1 MSSRGIEAMAED
13 SSPDNFLGESIATP
27 GVEAENG
34 QTASIADDVDNIPY
48 AVANMEQDDME
59 CGTTSGHILHTQT
72 NKGIDKPS
80 HGSVECDAVQPYAV
94 RYEVNDV
101 AAENGQTASI
111 ADDVDIIPY
120 AVAYMERDDMAC
132 DTTSGDIHT
141 QTGQFLQTQTAA
153 PNSTND
159 VLTNPSSND
168 GNSSDVVN
176 EERQH
181 APDALHPNPM
191 YVPNVQH
198 HVSCENYLQPA
209 ATLNAT
215 NFSPTRKAV
224 SNTEKD
230 EENHDRNIQKI
241 TFGERGNGPGK
252 FNTISGV
259 AVSADNEIFLT
270 DHINNRVQ
278 VFSIN
283 GIYLR
288 LFPTLTAVPGEATK
302 IYPVSVAVDV
312 NPGYLWVVGSR
323 VPYHPHSHVVQYRR
337 DGLPIKT
344 FNVRFTSRF
353 PHPSI
358 AIDVRN
364 NKVIVGEG
372 HTIMMFQPNGSLVRS
387 FEVFNKEVTHKRVG
401 GVVSD
406 MKGNILLTDSST
418 SIVNYSHSG
427 ERILEF
433 GEDQLLVPKGMCVG
447 LLGRIIVANKANNR
461 VDMFT
466 SRGEFVRTVANMK
479 DPWGVAMGPDGQ
491 LVVTDIFNAT
501 IFPRHMVFP

>member
-1 MSSRGIEAMAED
+1 MAED
-13 SSPDNFLGESIATP
+13 SSPDNILSESIATP

-34 QTASIADDVDNIPY
+34 QRASIADDVDIIPY
-48 AVANMEQDDME
+48 AVANMERDDMA
-59 CGTTSGHILHTQT
+59 CGTTSGNIRHTQT
-72 NKGIDKPS
+72 NKGIDKPF
-80 HGSVECDAVQPYAV
+80 HGSVECDVVQPYAV

-132 DTTSGDIHT
+132 DTTSSGDIHT
-141 QTGQFLQTQTAA
+141 QRGQFLQTKTAA

-181 APDALHPNPM
+181 APNALHPNPM
-191 YVPNVQH
+191 YVPNAQH
-198 HVSCENYLQPA
+198 PVSC
-209 ATLNAT
+209 
-215 NFSPTRKAV
+215 
-224 SNTEKD
+224 
-230 EENHDRNIQKI
+230 ENHDRNIQKI

-259 AVSADNEIFLT
+259 AVSADNEIFLMIILT
-270 DHINNRVQ
+270 SGPSLQHKRYLPAPLPNV
-278 VFSIN
+278 N
-283 GIYLR
+283 GS
-288 LFPTLTAVPGEATK
+288 TG
-302 IYPVSVAVDV
+302 
-312 NPGYLWVVGSR
+312 
-323 VPYHPHSHVVQYRR
+323 
-337 DGLPIKT
+337 
-344 FNVRFTSRF
+344 
-353 PHPSI
+353 I

-406 MKGNILLTDSST
+406 MKGDILLTDSFT
-418 SIVNYSHSG
+418 SIVKYSHSG

-447 LLGRIIVANKANNR
+447 LLDRIIVANKANNR

-466 SRGEFVRTVANMK
+466 SRGEFVRTVANMN

>member
-1 MSSRGIEAMAED
+1 MAED
-13 SSPDNFLGESIATP
+13 SSPDNILSESIATP

-34 QTASIADDVDNIPY
+34 QAVSIADDVDNIPC
-48 AVANMEQDDME
+48 AVANMERDDMA
-59 CGTTSGHILHTQT
+59 CGTTSGNIRHTQT
-72 NKGIDKPS
+72 NKGIDKPF
-80 HGSVECDAVQPYAV
+80 HGSVECDVVQPYAV

-132 DTTSGDIHT
+132 DTTSSGDIHT
-141 QTGQFLQTQTAA
+141 QRGQFLQTKTAA

-181 APDALHPNPM
+181 APNALHPNPM
-191 YVPNVQH
+191 YVPNAQH
-198 HVSCENYLQPA
+198 PVSC
-209 ATLNAT
+209 
-215 NFSPTRKAV
+215 
-224 SNTEKD
+224 
-230 EENHDRNIQKI
+230 ENHDRNIQKI

-283 GIYLR
+283 GTYLR

-353 PHPSI
+353 PHLSI

-406 MKGNILLTDSST
+406 MKGDILLTDSFT
-418 SIVNYSHSG
+418 SIVKYSHSG

-447 LLGRIIVANKANNR
+447 LLDRIIVANKANNR

-466 SRGEFVRTVANMK
+466 SRGEFVRTVANMN